1 MAGFRPRVFV
11 RIDAHFRHEV
21 TIYLASI
28 DRAWSIPMAE
38 PTKNTS
44 DVIVVGCGVA
54 GASTAMQLAQRGL
67 RVIVIDRGMLG
78 SGSTGRAAGL
88 LGQLRSTRAATKMLI
103 DGLAIVRDL
112 ERTTET
118 EIFVQTGSLRL
129 ATDEARTAEIR
140 DHVAMGESI
149 GFAIHRLDRQQV
161 AELLP
166 YMKCD
171 DLVDSCY
178 CPTDGHLQP
187 AELLAAYVRV
197 ARETGADFHANTPME
212 SLLSDKGQVAGVRA
226 GGKEFFAPVV
236 VNASGPWSYLTADRC
251 ETRLATAAIGHCYL
265 TTQPRDDVPVDR
277 HSPAVRDRGNRIYSR
292 PEAGGLIVGCYE
304 AEPPVYDMAALGDDF
319 DMSQMRAA
327 RNDIHVA
334 TLIDAVGRR
343 FPFIDERSP
352 MTITVGIMTFTPDG
366 RPFCGRTPDIEGLY
380 HCSGFCGHGIVQ
392 SPTIGKIMA
401 ELIVDGRSSYD
412 ISEIEADRLFEE
424 AEFRDRSVV
433 EQRCHATAS
442 GYYGAVAMTDGPK

>member
-1 MAGFRPRVFV
+1 
-11 RIDAHFRHEV
+11 
-21 TIYLASI
+21 
-28 DRAWSIPMAE
+28 MAE
-38 PTKNTS
+38 PTSNTS

-67 RVIVIDRGMLG
+67 RVTVIDRGMLG

-103 DGLAIVRDL
+103 DGLEIVRDL
-112 ERTTET
+112 QRETET

-129 ATDEARTAEIR
+129 ATDEARAAEIR

-149 GFAIHRLDRQQV
+149 GFDIEHLDRDRV

-171 DLVDSCY
+171 DIVDACY

-197 ARETGADFHANTPME
+197 ARDAGVAFHSNTPME
-212 SLLSDKGQVAGVRA
+212 AILRNNEQISGVRA

-236 VNASGPWSYLTADRC
+236 VNATGPWSYLTAQRC
-251 ETRLATAAIGHCYL
+251 HSRLPTAAIGHCYL

-277 HSPAVRDRGNRIYSR
+277 HSPAIRDRGNRIYSR

-304 AEPPVYDMAALGDDF
+304 AEPPTYDMAALGDDF

-334 TLIDAVGRR
+334 TLIDAVRRR
-343 FPFIDERSP
+343 FPFINERTP

-366 RPFCGRTPDIEGLY
+366 RPFCGRQPDLQGLY

-392 SPTIGKIMA
+392 SPTIGRIMA
-401 ELIVDGRSSYD
+401 QLIIDGHSSYD

-424 AEFRDRSVV
+424 TDFLNRSTV
-433 EQRCHATAS
+433 EQRCLDTAS
-442 GYYGAVAMTDGPK
+442 AYYGAVEVTDTPD